1 MIRKTAAKLMTM
13 ILASAVICLLVGGQ
27 AAIASSVPDET
38 ETVAEV
44 PQNGIPLVIIHIDES
59 EEAIAAAN
67 ENDPKHEYGTV
78 EQMNESDFHTVRCI
92 GDLQVIVPDGFEA
105 EYGSAE
111 VPSDPAELKYIRGR
125 GNMSWWMSHKKSYK
139 MEFPDA
145 LDFFGMGASTDW
157 ALMSNSMDSS
167 FLLNRIT
174 YWLGDQIG
182 LPYQVQQ
189 IPVDVVMIGSVSG
202 RKYLGSYTLC
212 ETVRIDKGRVNIPK
226 LKKSTENEDPGET
239 PNITGGYLLSYYSE
253 TQDSDK
259 PENTVF
265 ETASGLKWMSRSPE
279 FEDGELTEGQQRQRS
294 YIRNFMQEL
303 DDLIVGSETIDEET
317 HLQIAELMD
326 MESAADYW
334 WIQTFSY
341 NPDAF
346 RTSSTYLYKT
356 PDTTSEKGK
365 LCWGPLWDF
374 DGGYYFGRE
383 TELGTRTGINN
394 TPDIWFDQ
402 LRAKD
407 PLFVE
412 LLKERWQDPEN
423 GMNVKLMEITEE
435 GGLLDCYRDEIRASW
450 EANEQELFADLDPEY
465 AADFDELVEMIRKWI
480 NARRKWVND
489 HLDAL
494 DQVFF
499 RVTYTVD
506 KEVYASDIVRG
517 DTNILINDM
526 PEPPEKEGYVFVDW
540 LEEGSGRSILG
551 YFIETD
557 TVFTAEY
564 VDRTTITEPEE
575 ILFGRNEDQVS
586 LDEGFYWIQYSVV
599 PEGAM
604 NGTIK
609 WSSSDPDVAVADT
622 EFIELTG
629 TGDVTITA
637 TLWNGVSASLT
648 LHVTEPE
655 AAMGDE

>member
-480 NARRKWVND
+480 NARR
-489 HLDAL
+489 
-494 DQVFF
+494 
-499 RVTYTVD
+499 
-506 KEVYASDIVRG
+506 
-517 DTNILINDM
+517 
-526 PEPPEKEGYVFVDW
+526 
-540 LEEGSGRSILG
+540 
-551 YFIETD
+551 
-557 TVFTAEY
+557 
-564 VDRTTITEPEE
+564 
-575 ILFGRNEDQVS
+575 
-586 LDEGFYWIQYSVV
+586 
-599 PEGAM
+599 
-604 NGTIK
+604 
-609 WSSSDPDVAVADT
+609 
-622 EFIELTG
+622 
-629 TGDVTITA
+629 
-637 TLWNGVSASLT
+637 
-648 LHVTEPE
+648 
-655 AAMGDE
+655 

>member
-1 MIRKTAAKLMTM
+1 MAM
-13 ILASAVICLLVGGQ
+13 ILASTVICLLVGGQ

-202 RKYLGSYTLC
+202 RKYLGCYTLC

-604 NGTIK
+604 TGTIK

>member
-13 ILASAVICLLVGGQ
+13 ILASTVICLLVGGQ
-27 AAIASSVPDET
+27 ATIASSVPDET

-105 EYGSAE
+105 EYGSAG

-189 IPVDVVMIGSVSG
+189 IPVDVVMVGSVSG

-226 LKKSTENEDPGET
+226 LKKSTESEDPGET

-294 YIRNFMQEL
+294 YIQNFMQEL

-374 DGGYYFGRE
+374 DGGYFFGSE
-383 TELGTRTGINN
+383 TELGARTGINN
-394 TPDIWFDQ
+394 TKDIWFDQ

-423 GMNVKLMEITEE
+423 GMNVKLMEITKE

-450 EANEQELFADLDPEY
+450 EANERELFADLDPEY

-489 HLDAL
+489 NLDAL

-499 RVTYTVD
+499 RVTYMVD
-506 KEVYASDIVRG
+506 AEAYASDIVRG

-540 LEEGSGRSILG
+540 LEEESGRSILG

-564 VDRTTITEPEE
+564 VDRTMITEPEE
-575 ILFGRNEDQVS
+575 ILFGQSEDQVS
-586 LDEGFYWIQYSVV
+586 LDERFYWIQYSVV
-599 PEGAM
+599 PEDAM
-604 NGTIK
+604 TGTIK

-629 TGDVTITA
+629 IGDVTISA